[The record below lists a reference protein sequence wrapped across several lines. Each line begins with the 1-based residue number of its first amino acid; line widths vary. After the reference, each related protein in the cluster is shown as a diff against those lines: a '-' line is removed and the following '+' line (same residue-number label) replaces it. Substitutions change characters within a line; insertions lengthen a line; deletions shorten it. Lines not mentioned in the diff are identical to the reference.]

1 MASYRVAAEPLHQQ
15 GFQSLQESRM
25 KSLHLQADAHGIVI
39 PSEEAT
45 DWLSQLGWNE
55 ILLAAD
61 KIDNSVAA
69 RTMDALLEMLPTS
82 DHIRRNWMERI
93 SKYQRDARTTRLVW
107 MTEKEQRNLALGK
120 ADRP

>member
-69 RTMDALLEMLPTS
+69 RTMDALLEMLPTF
-82 DHIRRNWMERI
+82 DHIRRNWM
-93 SKYQRDARTTRLVW
+93 
-107 MTEKEQRNLALGK
+107 
-120 ADRP
+120 